1 MFSIILKKN
10 IDNKIV
16 YKLLKQ
22 VPKGKITTYKALA
35 KAAGNPKGARAIGA
49 IMRANPYAPIVPCH
63 RVVYSNGGL
72 GGFSGM
78 KRLDD
83 KVRMLKEEGIVVK
96 DGKIKNFKEHYFD
109 NFSLQK
115 TKSTTLP

>member
-1 MFSIILKKN
+1 LKKK
-10 IDNKIV
+10 IDKKLV

-35 KAAGNPKGARAIGA
+35 RAVGNPNGARAVGA

-72 GGFSGM
+72 GGFNGM
-78 KRLDD
+78 KRIDD
-83 KVRMLKEEGIVVK
+83 KVRMLKEEGIMIK
-96 DGKIKNFKEHYFD
+96 DGRIEDLRKHYFE

-115 TKSTTLP
+115 TKKETLP